1 MNPLPPKTSEPER
14 HRKRRLWAAL
24 IALAVIPVIAA
35 SIFYGRFYVYGFLS
49 ARNAVRTADAG
60 FKKAKQ
66 TINAEDL
73 RTWAL
78 ETIKRYPDTNDG
90 SPSIPQSEIPKYI
103 RDLYSQPPF
112 ETAVLQRG
120 SNQSSVLFMWGG
132 GLFAWSIEVGQ
143 TNLISETNPEYPRT
157 FTWAPGIYYTR
168 ESSWDL
174 Q

>member
-1 MNPLPPKTSEPER
+1 MNPSPPKICET
-14 HRKRRLWAAL
+14 RKREKRWLGLVL
-24 IALAVIPVIAA
+24 IAVVVIPVIAA

-49 ARNAVRTADAG
+49 ARNALRTADAG

-66 TINAEDL
+66 TINPEEL

-90 SPSIPQSEIPKYI
+90 SPSIPPSEIPKFV

-112 ETAVLQRG
+112 DTIVLQRG

-143 TNLISETNPEYPRT
+143 TNLISETNPEYPRS
-157 FTWAPGIYYTR
+157 FTWVPGIYYTR